1 MWPYVAHERYQLLDN
16 ERNACRQNH
25 PHVSLQRQLFF
36 QHDVQRVRWQ
46 PFHFLQNKIN
56 QEGILSI
63 HIWKEVSYV
72 HANKGNK
79 GFAKTNKTLGTKYFQ
94 MIDQKKDVFH
104 IGKIICWLDLIYGY
118 NDNYSFSSQDY
129 IKRRIV
135 SWFIVLQ
142 NTANCNKSGKETLM
156 LRALIRNYPIPYSP
170 QSSPSVT
177 ESIRSNPNAAY
188 FFQVWSLSRLY
199 QSSVRNVLI
208 LTDNRHG
215 SVCN

>member
-1 MWPYVAHERYQLLDN
+1 MHLERFSTFFLDIP
-16 ERNACRQNH
+16 RVTLRGPRAIPATRQWEKRLSSE
-25 PHVSLQRQLFF
+25 PSSCVFTTTAFF
-36 QHDVQRVRWQ
+36 PAWRPASTMTTFPLSTEQ
-46 PFHFLQNKIN
+46 N
-56 QEGILSI
+56 QEEILSI

-94 MIDQKKDVFH
+94 VIDQKKEVFP

-142 NTANCNKSGKETLM
+142 NTANCDKSGKDTLM
-156 LRALIRNYPIPYSP
+156 LRAPILNYPIPYSP

-188 FFQVWSLSRLY
+188 FFQVW
-199 QSSVRNVLI
+199 
-208 LTDNRHG
+208 
-215 SVCN
+215 